1 MTVRPRIRLAA
12 GGWPTGPD
20 AVVHTGPVPSRPRS
34 LLAVLVLVAAGSACS
49 SEDGR
54 VLPPPR
60 PDQTTTT
67 SAPPSLDSSG
77 TDTVVEVFSLRSAAF
92 EPGGRILAGHTCDG
106 ADTSP
111 PLSWASTP
119 PAAELAV
126 VVRDPDADGFVH
138 WVVTGIDP
146 LVQGLGEGGVPE
158 GAIEHPNDFGQAG
171 WRGPCP
177 PEGETHTYEAA
188 VYALPEPLALPELSV
203 PSREVV
209 AQIEQTA
216 AEVAVATFTYGR

>member
-1 MTVRPRIRLAA
+1 
-12 GGWPTGPD
+12 
-20 AVVHTGPVPSRPRS
+20 
-34 LLAVLVLVAAGSACS
+34 
-49 SEDGR
+49 

-67 SAPPSLDSSG
+67 SAPPALDSSG
-77 TDTVVEVFSLRSAAF
+77 TDGVVEVFSLRSAAF
-92 EPGGRILAGHTCDG
+92 EPGGPILAGHTCDG
-106 ADTSP
+106 ADVSP
-111 PLSWASTP
+111 PLAWASTP

-177 PEGETHTYEAA
+177 PDGETHTYEVA
-188 VYALPEPLALPELSV
+188 VYALPEPLVLSEVPV
-203 PSREVV
+203 PSRDLV